1 MSLATFKKKSVTL
14 YGTNISGKPVY
25 SYFIPTGPFGRPT
38 SVSSVM
44 LYQTTQ
50 HKAVSGFSLN
60 GVHRSSPFFTAS
72 IGTPY
77 KGQYAKGSGG
87 TNGRYYNEPILN
99 MNLFK
104 ATNGGNQN
112 EYNKNSTV
120 STYGLL
126 RKKYRYLY
134 SGQYPNYWVQPN
146 YGTSNLSDNTSQ
158 GVYVNK
164 LSATYS
170 RYVDTNAE
178 AKFIDYKKNCSITD
192 QNECNTKLLNTSNTL
207 HYTKFLHVPQT
218 SGQYTTRIQRKCVNP
233 LNYQKPY
240 PGPTNG
246 NTCSTTIE
254 INPNIDNIYD
264 VDNIDYIKNKEIE
277 VFLDKSCN

>member
-14 YGTNISGKPVY
+14 YGTNISGRPVY
-25 SYFIPTGPFGRPT
+25 SYFIPTGPFGRPG
-38 SVSSVM
+38 SLSSVM
-44 LYQTTQ
+44 FLQSTQ

-60 GVHRSSPFFTAS
+60 GVHRTSSLFSPS

-77 KGQYAKGSGG
+77 KGPFAKGNGG
-87 TNGRYYNEPILN
+87 TNGRYYSEPILN
-99 MNLFK
+99 VNLFK
-104 ATNGGNQN
+104 AKAAGLQN

-126 RKKYRYLY
+126 RRKYRYLY

-146 YGTSNLSDNTSQ
+146 YGTSYLSDNTSQ
-158 GVYVNK
+158 GLYVNK
-164 LSATYS
+164 LSSTYS
-170 RYVDTNAE
+170 RYVDTNDE
-178 AKFIDYKKNCSITD
+178 IKYINYKKNC
-192 QNECNTKLLNTSNTL
+192 NTQCKTN
-207 HYTKFLHVPQT
+207 YTKFLHIAET

-246 NTCSTTIE
+246 DTCNIVNDVNKN
-254 INPNIDNIYD
+254 IVIDN
-264 VDNIDYIKNKEIE
+264 IKNKEVEI
-277 VFLDKSCN
+277 FLDRSCD

>member
-14 YGTNISGKPVY
+14 YGTNISGRPVA
-25 SYFIPTGPFGRPT
+25 SYFIPSGPFGRPN
-38 SVSSVM
+38 SINSVM
-44 LYQTTQ
+44 LLQASQ
-50 HKAVSGFSLN
+50 QKAVSGFSLN
-60 GVHRSSPFFTAS
+60 GVHRTSPFFTAS

-77 KGQYAKGSGG
+77 RGQFAKGNGG
-87 TNGRYYNEPILN
+87 TNGRYFNEPILN
-99 MNLFK
+99 MCLAK
-104 ATNGGNQN
+104 PKMAGATNQ
-112 EYNKNSTV
+112 YNKNSTV

-164 LSATYS
+164 LTATYS

-192 QNECNTKLLNTSNTL
+192 QNECNMKLLNTSNTL

-218 SGQYTTRIQRKCVNP
+218 SGQYTTRIQRKCVRP

-240 PGPTNG
+240 PGPING
-246 NTCSTTIE
+246 DSCNTTTE
-254 INPNIDNIYD
+254 VNESLFIDQL
-264 VDNIDYIKNKEIE
+264 KNKEIE
-277 VFLDKSCN
+277 ILIENSCD